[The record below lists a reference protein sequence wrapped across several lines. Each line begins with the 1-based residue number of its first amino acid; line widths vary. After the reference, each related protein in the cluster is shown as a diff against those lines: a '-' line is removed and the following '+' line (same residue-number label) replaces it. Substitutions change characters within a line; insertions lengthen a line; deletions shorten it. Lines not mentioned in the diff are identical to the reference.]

1 MHYDVI
7 VIGMGAM
14 GAATLYQ
21 LAKRGVR
28 VAGVD
33 RYAPPHD
40 QGSSHGDTR
49 ITRQAVGE
57 GAAYVPLALNA
68 QRIWRELEAQS
79 GESLFEACGM
89 LMLSSSQA
97 PTRGHGTP
105 DFGGETAALAKR
117 FGIEHSLLDAA
128 QIRARFPQFGGFGEQ
143 AVGYHEPGAG
153 YVRPELA
160 IEVQLRLAESL
171 GATLHKNTPV
181 TAIESVGQGVRVQ
194 TSNGTLS
201 ADKVIVCAGMWAGR
215 LLGAPFEGLLK
226 VCRQQ
231 LFWFELD
238 EPERFAPDSPVYI
251 LLHGAAD
258 TDSCYGFPPL
268 PGENAI
274 KIATEQYLDGCD
286 PDAVDRSVSQADI
299 DAMYDAHVAGRLL
312 GVSKRVLKS
321 RVCTYTIT
329 PDFNFI
335 IDAHPQMANVTLVS
349 ACSGHGFK
357 HSAGIGEAL
366 AMQHCQEAGAVNLSA
381 FSLARLASLHRREQT

>member
-7 VIGMGAM
+7 VIGLGAM

-21 LAKRGVR
+21 LARRGVR

-33 RYAPPHD
+33 RHAPPHD

-57 GAAYVPLALNA
+57 GAAYVPLALNS

-117 FGIEHSLLDAA
+117 FGIEHSLLDATG
-128 QIRARFPQFGGFGEQ
+128 IRARFPQFAGFSEE
-143 AVGYHEPGAG
+143 ASGYYEPGAG
-153 YVRPELA
+153 FVRPELA
-160 IEVQLRLAESL
+160 IDVQLRLAERL
-171 GATLHKNTPV
+171 GATLHTNTPV
-181 TAIESVGQGVRVQ
+181 TAIESVDQGVRVQ
-194 TSNGTLS
+194 TSSGTLT
-201 ADKVIVCAGMWAGR
+201 ADKAIVCAGMWTGR
-215 LLGAPFEGLLK
+215 LLGAPVEGLLK

-231 LFWFELD
+231 LVWFELD
-238 EPERFAPDSPVYI
+238 EPERFAAGSPVYI

-274 KIATEQYLDGCD
+274 KIATEQYLEGCD
-286 PDAVDRSVSQADI
+286 PDALDRSVRQADI
-299 DAMYDAHVAGRLL
+299 DALYDAHVAGRLL

-321 RVCTYTIT
+321 KVCTYTLT

-335 IDAHPQMANVTLVS
+335 IDAHPHLANVTLVS

-366 AMQHCQEAGAVNLSA
+366 AMHHCNEPGAVDLSP
-381 FSLARLASLHRREQT
+381 FSLARFR

>member
-7 VIGMGAM
+7 VIGLGAM

-33 RYAPPHD
+33 RHAPPHD
-40 QGSSHGDTR
+40 LGSSHGDTR

-79 GESLFEACGM
+79 GEALFEACGM
-89 LMLSSSQA
+89 LMLSSSDT
-97 PTRGHGTP
+97 PTRGHGTA
-105 DFGGETAALAKR
+105 DFAGETAALAER
-117 FGIEHSLLDAA
+117 FGIEHSLLDAT
-128 QIRARFPQFGGFGEQ
+128 QLRTRFPQFDGYGEN
-143 AVGYHEPGAG
+143 AVGYFEPGAG
-153 YVRPELA
+153 YVRPERA
-160 IEVQLRLAESL
+160 IDVQLKLAEQL
-171 GATLHKNTPV
+171 GATLYNNTPV
-181 TAIESVGQGVRVQ
+181 TAIESLGQGVRVQ
-194 TSNGTLS
+194 TGSGALT
-201 ADKVIVCAGMWAGR
+201 ADKAIVCAGMWTGR
-215 LLGAPFEGLLK
+215 LLGAPVKSLLK

-238 EPERFAPDSPVYI
+238 EPERFAADSPVYI

-258 TDSCYGFPPL
+258 TDSCYGFAPL

-312 GVSKRVLKS
+312 GVSRRVLKS
-321 RVCTYTIT
+321 KVCTYTIT

-366 AMQHCQEAGAVNLSA
+366 AMHHCNEPGAVDLSP
-381 FSLARLASLHRREQT
+381 FSLARFR

>member
-7 VIGMGAM
+7 VIGLGAM

-33 RYAPPHD
+33 RHAPPHD
-40 QGSSHGDTR
+40 LGSSHGDTR

-79 GESLFEACGM
+79 GEALFEACGM
-89 LMLSSSQA
+89 LMLSSSDT
-97 PTRGHGTP
+97 PTRGHGTA
-105 DFGGETAALAKR
+105 DFAGETAALAER
-117 FGIEHSLLDAA
+117 FGIKHSLLDAT
-128 QIRARFPQFGGFGEQ
+128 QLRTRFPQFGGYGDN
-143 AVGYHEPGAG
+143 AVGYFEPGAG
-153 YVRPELA
+153 YVRPERA
-160 IEVQLRLAESL
+160 IDVQLRLAEQL
-171 GATLHKNTPV
+171 GATLYNNTPV
-181 TAIESVGQGVRVQ
+181 TTIESMGQGVRVQ
-194 TSNGTLS
+194 TSSGALT
-201 ADKVIVCAGMWAGR
+201 ADKAIVCAGMWTGR
-215 LLGAPFEGLLK
+215 LLGAPVKSLLK

-238 EPERFAPDSPVYI
+238 EPERFAADSPVYI

-258 TDSCYGFPPL
+258 TDSCYGFAPL

-274 KIATEQYLDGCD
+274 KIATEQYLEGCD

-312 GVSKRVLKS
+312 GVSRRVLKS
-321 RVCTYTIT
+321 KVCTYTIT

-366 AMQHCQEAGAVNLSA
+366 AMHHCNEPGAVDLSP
-381 FSLARLASLHRREQT
+381 FSLARFR

>member
-7 VIGMGAM
+7 VIGLGAM

-57 GAAYVPLALNA
+57 GAAYVPLALHS

-79 GESLFEACGM
+79 GEALFEACGM
-89 LMLSSSQA
+89 LMLSSSHE
-97 PTRGHGTP
+97 PTRGHGTA

-128 QIRARFPQFGGFGEQ
+128 GIRARFPQFGGLGDG
-143 AVGYHEPGAG
+143 ATGYYEPGAG
-153 YVRPELA
+153 YVRPERA
-160 IEVQLRLAESL
+160 IEVQLKLAETL
-171 GATLHKNTPV
+171 GAVLHGNTPV
-181 TAIESVGQGVRVQ
+181 EAIESEAGGIRVR
-194 TSNGTLS
+194 TSSGMLT
-201 ADKVIVCAGMWAGR
+201 ADKAIVCAGMWTGK
-215 LLGAPFEGLLK
+215 LLGASVEGLLK

-231 LFWFELD
+231 LVWFELD
-238 EPERFAPDSPVYI
+238 EPERFAAGSPVYI

-274 KIATEQYLDGCD
+274 KIATEQYHEGCD
-286 PDAVDRSVSQADI
+286 PDAVDRSVSPADI
-299 DAMYDAHVAGRLL
+299 DALYDAHVAGRLL
-312 GVSKRVLKS
+312 GVSRRVLKS
-321 RVCTYTIT
+321 KVCTYTLT

-366 AMQHCQEAGAVNLSA
+366 AMQHCNEPGAADLSA
-381 FSLARLASLHRREQT
+381 FSLARFRS

>member
-7 VIGMGAM
+7 VIGLGAM

-21 LAKRGVR
+21 LARRGVR

-33 RYAPPHD
+33 RHAPPHD
-40 QGSSHGDTR
+40 LGSSHGDTR

-57 GAAYVPLALNA
+57 GVAYVPLALNS

-117 FGIEHSLLDAA
+117 FGIEHSLLDATG
-128 QIRARFPQFGGFGEQ
+128 IRARFPQFAGFSEE
-143 AVGYHEPGAG
+143 ASGYYEPGAG
-153 YVRPELA
+153 FVRPELA
-160 IEVQLRLAESL
+160 IDVQLRLAERL
-171 GATLHKNTPV
+171 GATLHTNTPV

-194 TSNGTLS
+194 TSSGTLT
-201 ADKVIVCAGMWAGR
+201 ADKAIVCAGMWTGR
-215 LLGAPFEGLLK
+215 LLGAPVEGLLK

-231 LFWFELD
+231 LVWFELD
-238 EPERFAPDSPVYI
+238 EPERFAAGSPVYI

-274 KIATEQYLDGCD
+274 KIATEQYLESCD
-286 PDAVDRSVSQADI
+286 PDALDRSVRQADI
-299 DAMYDAHVAGRLL
+299 DALYDAHVAGRLL

-321 RVCTYTIT
+321 KVCTYTIT

-335 IDAHPQMANVTLVS
+335 IDAHPHLANVTLVS

-366 AMQHCQEAGAVNLSA
+366 AMHHCNEPGAVDLSP
-381 FSLARLASLHRREQT
+381 FTLARFR

>member
-7 VIGMGAM
+7 VIGLGAM

-21 LAKRGVR
+21 LARRGVR

-33 RYAPPHD
+33 RHAPPHD

-57 GAAYVPLALNA
+57 GAAYVPLALNS

-117 FGIEHSLLDAA
+117 FGIEHSLLDATG
-128 QIRARFPQFGGFGEQ
+128 IRARFPQFAGFSEE
-143 AVGYHEPGAG
+143 ASGYYEPGAG
-153 YVRPELA
+153 FVRPELA
-160 IEVQLRLAESL
+160 IDVQLRLAERL
-171 GATLHKNTPV
+171 GATLHTNTPV

-194 TSNGTLS
+194 TSSGTLT
-201 ADKVIVCAGMWAGR
+201 ADKAIVCAGMWTGR
-215 LLGAPFEGLLK
+215 LLGAPVEGLLK

-231 LFWFELD
+231 LVWFELD
-238 EPERFAPDSPVYI
+238 EPERFAAGSPVYI

-274 KIATEQYLDGCD
+274 KIATEQYLESCD
-286 PDAVDRSVSQADI
+286 PDALDRSVRQADI
-299 DAMYDAHVAGRLL
+299 DALYDAHVAGRLL

-321 RVCTYTIT
+321 KVCTYTLT

-335 IDAHPQMANVTLVS
+335 IDAHPHLANVTLVS

-366 AMQHCQEAGAVNLSA
+366 AMHHCNEPGAVDLSP
-381 FSLARLASLHRREQT
+381 FTLARFR

>member
-7 VIGMGAM
+7 VIGLGAM

-33 RYAPPHD
+33 RHTPPHD
-40 QGSSHGDTR
+40 LGSSHGDTR

-79 GESLFEACGM
+79 GEALFEACGM
-89 LMLSSSQA
+89 LMLSSSDT
-97 PTRGHGTP
+97 PTRGHGTA
-105 DFGGETAALAKR
+105 DFAGETAALAQR
-117 FGIEHSLLDAA
+117 FGIEHSLLDAT
-128 QIRARFPQFGGFGEQ
+128 QLRTRFPQFDGYGEN
-143 AVGYHEPGAG
+143 AVGYFEPGAG
-153 YVRPELA
+153 YVRPERA
-160 IEVQLRLAESL
+160 IDVQLKLAEQL
-171 GATLHKNTPV
+171 GATLHNNTPV
-181 TAIESVGQGVRVQ
+181 TAIESLGQGVRVQ
-194 TSNGTLS
+194 TGSGALT
-201 ADKVIVCAGMWAGR
+201 ADKAIVCAGMWTGR
-215 LLGAPFEGLLK
+215 LLGAPVKSLLK

-238 EPERFAPDSPVYI
+238 EPERFAADSPVYI

-258 TDSCYGFPPL
+258 TDSCYGFAPL

-312 GVSKRVLKS
+312 GVSRRVLKS
-321 RVCTYTIT
+321 KVCTYTIT

-366 AMQHCQEAGAVNLSA
+366 AMHHCNEPGAVDLSP
-381 FSLARLASLHRREQT
+381 FSLARFR

>member
-7 VIGMGAM
+7 VIGLGAM

-33 RYAPPHD
+33 RHTPPHD
-40 QGSSHGDTR
+40 LGSSHGDTR

-79 GESLFEACGM
+79 GEALFEACGM
-89 LMLSSSQA
+89 LMLSSSDT
-97 PTRGHGTP
+97 PTRGHGTA
-105 DFGGETAALAKR
+105 DFAGETAALAQR
-117 FGIEHSLLDAA
+117 FGIEHSLLDAT
-128 QIRARFPQFGGFGEQ
+128 QLRTRFPQFDGYGEN
-143 AVGYHEPGAG
+143 AVGYFEPGAG
-153 YVRPELA
+153 YVRPERA
-160 IEVQLRLAESL
+160 IDVQLKLAEQL
-171 GATLHKNTPV
+171 GATLYNNTPV
-181 TAIESVGQGVRVQ
+181 TAIESLGQGVRVQ
-194 TSNGTLS
+194 TGSGALT
-201 ADKVIVCAGMWAGR
+201 ADKAIVCAGMWTGR
-215 LLGAPFEGLLK
+215 LLGAPVKSLLK

-238 EPERFAPDSPVYI
+238 EPERFAADSPVYI

-258 TDSCYGFPPL
+258 TDSCYGFAPL

-312 GVSKRVLKS
+312 GVSRRVLKS
-321 RVCTYTIT
+321 KVCTYTIT

-366 AMQHCQEAGAVNLSA
+366 AMHHCNEPGAVDLSP
-381 FSLARLASLHRREQT
+381 FSLARFR

>member
-7 VIGMGAM
+7 VIGLGAM

-57 GAAYVPLALNA
+57 GAAYVPLALNS

-79 GESLFEACGM
+79 GEALFEACGM
-89 LMLSSSQA
+89 LMLSSSQE
-97 PTRGHGTP
+97 PTRGHGTA
-105 DFGGETAALAKR
+105 DFGGETAALAER
-117 FGIEHSLLDAA
+117 FGIEHSLLDARG
-128 QIRARFPQFGGFGEQ
+128 IRAAFPQFGGFGDE
-143 AVGYHEPGAG
+143 ATAYYEPGAG
-153 YVRPELA
+153 YVRPERA
-160 IEVQLRLAESL
+160 IDVQVRLAEQL
-171 GATLHKNTPV
+171 GATVQTDTQV
-181 TAIESVGQGVRVQ
+181 TLIDADAKGVRVQ
-194 TSNGTLS
+194 TRLGTLT
-201 ADKVIVCAGMWAGR
+201 ADKAIVCVGMWTGK
-215 LLGAPFEGLLK
+215 LLGASVDGLLK

-231 LFWFELD
+231 LVWFELD
-238 EPERFAPDSPVYI
+238 EPERFAAGSPVYI

-274 KIATEQYLDGCD
+274 KIATEQYLEGCD
-286 PDAVDRSVSQADI
+286 PDTVDRSVSQADI
-299 DAMYDAHVAGRLL
+299 DALYDAHVAGRLL
-312 GVSKRVLKS
+312 GVSRRVLKS
-321 RVCTYTIT
+321 KVCTYTIT

-366 AMQHCQEAGAVNLSA
+366 AMHHCGEPGAADLSA
-381 FSLARLASLHRREQT
+381 FSLARFRS

>member
-7 VIGMGAM
+7 VIGLGAM

-21 LAKRGVR
+21 LARRGVR

-57 GAAYVPLALNA
+57 GAAYVPLALNS

-79 GESLFEACGM
+79 GEALFEACGM
-89 LMLSSSQA
+89 LMLSSSQE
-97 PTRGHGTP
+97 PTRGHGTA

-128 QIRARFPQFGGFGEQ
+128 AIRQRFPQFGGFGD
-143 AVGYHEPGAG
+143 AATGYYEPGAG
-153 YVRPELA
+153 YVRPERA
-160 IEVQLRLAESL
+160 IEVQLRLAEQL
-171 GATLHKNTPV
+171 GAVLHTHTRV
-181 TAIESVGQGVRVQ
+181 EAIESDAGGVRVR
-194 TSNGTLS
+194 TGSGTLT
-201 ADKVIVCAGMWAGR
+201 ADKAIVCAGMWTGR
-215 LLGAPFEGLLK
+215 LLGASVEGLLK

-231 LFWFELD
+231 LVWFELD
-238 EPERFAPDSPVYI
+238 EPERFAAGSPVYI

-268 PGENAI
+268 PGESAI
-274 KIATEQYLDGCD
+274 KVATEQYREGCD
-286 PDAVDRSVSQADI
+286 PDALDRSVSQADI
-299 DAMYDAHVAGRLL
+299 DALYDAHVAGRLL
-312 GVSKRVLKS
+312 GVSRRVLKS

-335 IDAHPQMANVTLVS
+335 IDPHPQMANVTLVS

-366 AMQHCQEAGAVNLSA
+366 AMQYCGEPGAADLSA
-381 FSLARLASLHRREQT
+381 FSLARFTS

>member
-7 VIGMGAM
+7 VIGLGAM

-33 RYAPPHD
+33 RHAPPHD
-40 QGSSHGDTR
+40 LGSSHGDTR

-79 GESLFEACGM
+79 GEALFEACGM
-89 LMLSSSQA
+89 LMLSSSDT
-97 PTRGHGTP
+97 PTRGHGTA
-105 DFGGETAALAKR
+105 DFAGETAALAER
-117 FGIEHSLLDAA
+117 FGIEHSLLDAT
-128 QIRARFPQFGGFGEQ
+128 QLRTRFPQFGGYGET
-143 AVGYHEPGAG
+143 AVGYFEPGAG
-153 YVRPELA
+153 YVRPERA
-160 IEVQLRLAESL
+160 IDVQLKLAEQL
-171 GATLHKNTPV
+171 GATLYSNTPV
-181 TAIESVGQGVRVQ
+181 TAVESMGQGVRVQ
-194 TSNGTLS
+194 TSSGALT
-201 ADKVIVCAGMWAGR
+201 ADKAIVCAGMWTGR
-215 LLGAPFEGLLK
+215 LLGAPVESLLK

-238 EPERFAPDSPVYI
+238 EPERFAADSPVYI

-258 TDSCYGFPPL
+258 TDSCYGFAPL

-312 GVSKRVLKS
+312 GVSRRVLKS
-321 RVCTYTIT
+321 KVCTYTIT

-366 AMQHCQEAGAVNLSA
+366 AMHHCNEPGAVDLSP
-381 FSLARLASLHRREQT
+381 FSLARFNQ

>member
-7 VIGMGAM
+7 VIGLGAM

-21 LAKRGVR
+21 LARRGVR

-33 RYAPPHD
+33 RHAPPHD

-57 GAAYVPLALNA
+57 GAAYVPLALNS

-117 FGIEHSLLDAA
+117 FGIEHSLLDATG
-128 QIRARFPQFGGFGEQ
+128 IRARFPQFAGFSEE
-143 AVGYHEPGAG
+143 ATGYYEPGAG
-153 YVRPELA
+153 FVRPELA
-160 IEVQLRLAESL
+160 IDVQLRLAERL
-171 GATLHKNTPV
+171 GATLRTNTPV
-181 TAIESVGQGVRVQ
+181 TAIESVDQGVRVQ
-194 TSNGTLS
+194 TSSGTLT
-201 ADKVIVCAGMWAGR
+201 ADKAIVCAGMWTGR
-215 LLGAPFEGLLK
+215 LLGAPVEGLLK

-231 LFWFELD
+231 LVWFELD
-238 EPERFAPDSPVYI
+238 EPERFAAGSPVYI

-274 KIATEQYLDGCD
+274 KIATEQYLEGCD
-286 PDAVDRSVSQADI
+286 PDALDRSVRQADI
-299 DAMYDAHVAGRLL
+299 DALYDAHVAGRLL

-321 RVCTYTIT
+321 KVCTYTIT

-335 IDAHPQMANVTLVS
+335 IDAHPHLANVTLVS

-366 AMQHCQEAGAVNLSA
+366 AMHHCNESGAVDLSP
-381 FSLARLASLHRREQT
+381 FSLARFR

>member
-21 LAKRGVR
+21 LARRGVR
-28 VAGVD
+28 VAGLD
-33 RYAPPHD
+33 RHAPPHD

-79 GESLFEACGM
+79 GVSLFEACGM
-89 LMLSSSQA
+89 LMLSSSQT
-97 PTRGHGTP
+97 PTRGHGTA
-105 DFGGETAALAKR
+105 DFAGETAALAKR
-117 FGIEHSLLDAA
+117 FGIEHRLLDAA
-128 QIRARFPQFGGFGEQ
+128 QIRQRFPQFGGFGEQ
-143 AVGYHEPGAG
+143 AVGYYEPGAG
-153 YVRPELA
+153 YVRPERC
-160 IEVQLRLAESL
+160 IQVQLQLARQL
-171 GATLHKNTPV
+171 GATLHPDTPV
-181 TAIESVGQGVRVQ
+181 TGIESLGQGVRVR
-194 TSNGTLS
+194 TAAGSLS
-201 ADKVIVCAGMWAGR
+201 ADRVIVSAGMWTGR
-215 LLGAPFEGLLK
+215 LLGEPFERLLR

-231 LFWFELD
+231 LLWFELD
-238 EPERFAPDSPVYI
+238 EPERFAPGAPVYI

-274 KIATEQYLDGCD
+274 KIATEQYLDSSD
-286 PDAVDRSVSQADI
+286 PDDVDRSVSQADI
-299 DAMYDAHVAGRLL
+299 DALYDAHVAGRLL
-312 GVSKRVLKS
+312 GVSKRLLKS
-321 RVCTYTIT
+321 KVCTYTLT
-329 PDFNFI
+329 PDFDFI
-335 IDAHPQMANVTLVS
+335 IDAHPELAGVTVVS

-366 AMQHCQEAGAVNLSA
+366 AMHHCNEPGAVDLSA
-381 FSLARLASLHRREQT
+381 FALARLAAGRA

>member
-1 MHYDVI
+1 MSMHYDVI
-7 VIGMGAM
+7 VIGLGAM

-21 LAKRGVR
+21 LARRGVR

-33 RYAPPHD
+33 RHAPPHD

-57 GAAYVPLALNA
+57 GAAYVPLALNS

-117 FGIEHSLLDAA
+117 FGIEHSLLDATG
-128 QIRARFPQFGGFGEQ
+128 IRARFPQFAGFSEE
-143 AVGYHEPGAG
+143 ASGYYEPGAG
-153 YVRPELA
+153 FVRPELA
-160 IEVQLRLAESL
+160 IDVQLRLAERL
-171 GATLHKNTPV
+171 GATLHTNTPV

-194 TSNGTLS
+194 TSSGTLT
-201 ADKVIVCAGMWAGR
+201 ADKAIVCAGMWTGR
-215 LLGAPFEGLLK
+215 LLGAPVEGLLK

-231 LFWFELD
+231 LVWFELD
-238 EPERFAPDSPVYI
+238 EPERFAAGSPVYI

-274 KIATEQYLDGCD
+274 KIATEQYLESCD
-286 PDAVDRSVSQADI
+286 PDALDRSVRQADI
-299 DAMYDAHVAGRLL
+299 DALYDAHVAGRLL

-321 RVCTYTIT
+321 KVCTYTLT

-335 IDAHPQMANVTLVS
+335 IDAHPHLANVTLVS

-366 AMQHCQEAGAVNLSA
+366 AMHHCNEPGAVDLSP
-381 FSLARLASLHRREQT
+381 FTLARFR

>member
-1 MHYDVI
+1 MHHDVI
-7 VIGMGAM
+7 VIGLGAM

-21 LAKRGVR
+21 LARRGVR
-28 VAGVD
+28 VVGVD

-57 GAAYVPLALNA
+57 GAAYVPLALNS

-79 GESLFEACGM
+79 GEALFEACGM
-89 LMLSSSQA
+89 LMLSSSQE
-97 PTRGHGTP
+97 PTRGHGTA
-105 DFGGETAALAKR
+105 DFGGETAALAAH
-117 FGIEHSLLDAA
+117 FGIQHSLLDAA
-128 QIRARFPQFGGFGEQ
+128 AIRQRFPQFGGFGDQ
-143 AVGYHEPGAG
+143 ATGYYEPGAG
-153 YVRPELA
+153 YVRPERA
-160 IEVQLRLAESL
+160 IEVQLRLAEAR
-171 GATLHKNTPV
+171 GAVLHTDTPV
-181 TAIESVGQGVRVQ
+181 EAIESDAGGVRVR
-194 TSNGTLS
+194 TGSGTLT
-201 ADKVIVCAGMWAGR
+201 ADKAIVCAGMWTGK
-215 LLGAPFEGLLK
+215 LLGASLDGLLK

-231 LFWFELD
+231 LVWFELD
-238 EPERFAPDSPVYI
+238 EPGRFAADSPVYI

-274 KIATEQYLDGCD
+274 KIATEQYLEGCD
-286 PDAVDRSVSQADI
+286 PDAVDRHVSQADI
-299 DAMYDAHVAGRLL
+299 DALYDAHVAGRLL
-312 GVSKRVLKS
+312 GVSRRVLKS
-321 RVCTYTIT
+321 KVCTYTIT

-366 AMQHCQEAGAVNLSA
+366 AMHHCNEPGAAGLSA
-381 FSLARLASLHRREQT
+381 FSLARFRS

>member
-1 MHYDVI
+1 MHYDVV
-7 VIGMGAM
+7 VIGLGAM

-33 RYAPPHD
+33 RHAPPHD
-40 QGSSHGDTR
+40 LGSSHGDTR

-79 GESLFEACGM
+79 GEALFEACGM
-89 LMLSSSQA
+89 LMLSSSDT
-97 PTRGHGTP
+97 PTRGHGTA
-105 DFGGETAALAKR
+105 DFAGETAALAER
-117 FGIEHSLLDAA
+117 FGIEHSLLDAT
-128 QIRARFPQFGGFGEQ
+128 QLRTRFPQFGGYGET
-143 AVGYHEPGAG
+143 AVGYFEPGAG
-153 YVRPELA
+153 YVRPERA
-160 IEVQLRLAESL
+160 IDVQLKLAEQL
-171 GATLHKNTPV
+171 GATLYNNTPV
-181 TAIESVGQGVRVQ
+181 TAVESMGQGVRVQ
-194 TSNGTLS
+194 TSSGALT
-201 ADKVIVCAGMWAGR
+201 ADKAIVCAGMWTGR
-215 LLGAPFEGLLK
+215 LLGAPVESLLK

-238 EPERFAPDSPVYI
+238 EPERFAADSPVYI

-258 TDSCYGFPPL
+258 TDSCYGFAPL

-312 GVSKRVLKS
+312 GVSRRVLKS
-321 RVCTYTIT
+321 KVCTYTIT

-357 HSAGIGEAL
+357 HSAAIGEAL
-366 AMQHCQEAGAVNLSA
+366 AMHHCNEPGAVDLSP
-381 FSLARLASLHRREQT
+381 FSLARFNQ

>member
-7 VIGMGAM
+7 VIGLGAM

-57 GAAYVPLALNA
+57 GAAYVPLVLNS

-79 GESLFEACGM
+79 GEALFEACGM
-89 LMLSSSQA
+89 LMLSSSTE
-97 PTRGHGTP
+97 PTRGHGTA
-105 DFGGETAALAKR
+105 DFGGETAALAER

-128 QIRARFPQFGGFGEQ
+128 GVRARFAQFGGFGD
-143 AVGYHEPGAG
+143 AATAYYEPGAG
-153 YVRPELA
+153 YVRPERA
-160 IEVQLRLAESL
+160 IDVQVRLAEQL
-171 GATLHKNTPV
+171 GATVQTDTLV
-181 TAIESVGQGVRVQ
+181 TAIDADAQGVRVQ
-194 TSNGTLS
+194 TSSGMLT
-201 ADKVIVCAGMWAGR
+201 ADKAIVCAGMWTGK
-215 LLGAPFEGLLK
+215 LLGASVDGLLK

-231 LFWFELD
+231 LVWFELD
-238 EPERFAPDSPVYI
+238 EPERFAADSPVYI

-274 KIATEQYLDGCD
+274 KIATEQYLEACD

-299 DAMYDAHVAGRLL
+299 DALYDAHVAGRLL
-312 GVSKRVLKS
+312 GVSRRVLKS
-321 RVCTYTIT
+321 KVCTYTIT

-366 AMQHCQEAGAVNLSA
+366 AMQHCNEPGAADLSA
-381 FSLARLASLHRREQT
+381 FSLARFRS

>member
-7 VIGMGAM
+7 VIGLGAM

-21 LAKRGVR
+21 LARRGVR

-33 RYAPPHD
+33 RHAPPHD

-57 GAAYVPLALNA
+57 GAAYVPLALNS

-117 FGIEHSLLDAA
+117 FGIEHSLLDATG
-128 QIRARFPQFGGFGEQ
+128 IRARFPQFAGFSEE
-143 AVGYHEPGAG
+143 ASGYYEPGAG
-153 YVRPELA
+153 FVRPELA
-160 IEVQLRLAESL
+160 IDVQLRLAERL
-171 GATLHKNTPV
+171 GATLHTNTPV
-181 TAIESVGQGVRVQ
+181 TAIESVDQGVRVQ
-194 TSNGTLS
+194 TSSGTLT
-201 ADKVIVCAGMWAGR
+201 ADKAIVCAGMWTGR
-215 LLGAPFEGLLK
+215 LLGAPVEGLLK

-231 LFWFELD
+231 LVWFELD
-238 EPERFAPDSPVYI
+238 EPERFAAGSPVYI

-274 KIATEQYLDGCD
+274 KIATEQYLEGCD
-286 PDAVDRSVSQADI
+286 PDALDRSVRQADI
-299 DAMYDAHVAGRLL
+299 DALYDAHVAGRLL

-321 RVCTYTIT
+321 KVCTYTLT

-335 IDAHPQMANVTLVS
+335 IDAHPHLANVTLVS

-366 AMQHCQEAGAVNLSA
+366 AMHHCNESGAVDLSP
-381 FSLARLASLHRREQT
+381 FSLARFR

>member
-7 VIGMGAM
+7 VIGLGAM

-33 RYAPPHD
+33 RHAPPHD
-40 QGSSHGDTR
+40 LGSSHGDTR

-79 GESLFEACGM
+79 GEALFEACGM
-89 LMLSSSQA
+89 LMLSSSDT
-97 PTRGHGTP
+97 PTRGHGTA
-105 DFGGETAALAKR
+105 DFAGETAALAER
-117 FGIEHSLLDAA
+117 FGIEHSLLDAT
-128 QIRARFPQFGGFGEQ
+128 QLRTRFPQFDGYGEN
-143 AVGYHEPGAG
+143 AVGYFEPGAG
-153 YVRPELA
+153 YVRPERA
-160 IEVQLRLAESL
+160 IDVQLRLAEQL
-171 GATLHKNTPV
+171 GATLYNNTPV
-181 TAIESVGQGVRVQ
+181 TTIESMGQGVRVQ
-194 TSNGTLS
+194 TSSGALT
-201 ADKVIVCAGMWAGR
+201 ADKAIVCAGMWTGR
-215 LLGAPFEGLLK
+215 LLGAPVKSLLK

-238 EPERFAPDSPVYI
+238 EPERFAADSPVYI

-258 TDSCYGFPPL
+258 TDSCYGFAPL

-274 KIATEQYLDGCD
+274 KIATEQYLEGCD

-312 GVSKRVLKS
+312 GVSRRVLKS
-321 RVCTYTIT
+321 KVCTYTIT

-366 AMQHCQEAGAVNLSA
+366 AMHHCNEPGAVDLSP
-381 FSLARLASLHRREQT
+381 FSLARFR

>member
-7 VIGMGAM
+7 VIGLGAM

-33 RYAPPHD
+33 RHTPPHD
-40 QGSSHGDTR
+40 LGSSHGDTR

-79 GESLFEACGM
+79 GEALFEACGM
-89 LMLSSSQA
+89 LMLSSSDT
-97 PTRGHGTP
+97 PTRGHGTA
-105 DFGGETAALAKR
+105 DFAGETAALAER
-117 FGIEHSLLDAA
+117 FGIEHSLLDAT
-128 QIRARFPQFGGFGEQ
+128 QLRTRFPQFGGYGDN
-143 AVGYHEPGAG
+143 AVGYFEPGAG
-153 YVRPELA
+153 YVRPERA
-160 IEVQLRLAESL
+160 IDVQLKLAEQL
-171 GATLHKNTPV
+171 GATLYNNTPV
-181 TAIESVGQGVRVQ
+181 TAIESMGQGVRVQ
-194 TSNGTLS
+194 TSSGALT
-201 ADKVIVCAGMWAGR
+201 ADKAIVCAGMWTGR
-215 LLGAPFEGLLK
+215 LLGAPVKSLLK

-238 EPERFAPDSPVYI
+238 EPERFAADSPVYI

-258 TDSCYGFPPL
+258 TDSCYGFAPL

-312 GVSKRVLKS
+312 GVSRRVLKS
-321 RVCTYTIT
+321 KVCTYTIT

-366 AMQHCQEAGAVNLSA
+366 AMHHCNEPGAVDLSP
-381 FSLARLASLHRREQT
+381 FSLARFR

>member
-7 VIGMGAM
+7 VIGLGAM

-21 LAKRGVR
+21 LARRGVR

-33 RYAPPHD
+33 RHAPPHD
-40 QGSSHGDTR
+40 LGSSHGDTR

-57 GAAYVPLALNA
+57 GVAYVPLALNS

-117 FGIEHSLLDAA
+117 FGIEHSLLDATG
-128 QIRARFPQFGGFGEQ
+128 IRARFPQFAGFSEE
-143 AVGYHEPGAG
+143 ASGYYEPGAG
-153 YVRPELA
+153 FVRPELA
-160 IEVQLRLAESL
+160 IDVQLRLAERL
-171 GATLHKNTPV
+171 GATLHTNTPV
-181 TAIESVGQGVRVQ
+181 TAIESVDQGVRVQ
-194 TSNGTLS
+194 TSSGTLT
-201 ADKVIVCAGMWAGR
+201 ADKAIVCAGMWTGR
-215 LLGAPFEGLLK
+215 LLGAPVEGLLK

-231 LFWFELD
+231 LVWFELD
-238 EPERFAPDSPVYI
+238 EPERFAAGSPVYI

-274 KIATEQYLDGCD
+274 KIATEQYLEGCD
-286 PDAVDRSVSQADI
+286 PDALDRSVRQADI
-299 DAMYDAHVAGRLL
+299 DALYDAHVAGRLL

-321 RVCTYTIT
+321 KVCTYTLT

-335 IDAHPQMANVTLVS
+335 IDAHPHLANVTLVS

-366 AMQHCQEAGAVNLSA
+366 AMHHCNESGAVDLSP
-381 FSLARLASLHRREQT
+381 FTLARFR